1 MRSCLVIYW
10 LSLALWLGALV
21 AGGIAAINVFG
32 RLPALDMTLDR
43 FAAYPVD
50 EHGRIAAGLVMSGV
64 FFTADVVQFAV
75 VPLALVTVVLQVT
88 LLGLPVA
95 KPSNL
100 IRLGC
105 VVVGAG
111 LFAYYALAVAPPLNA
126 SLVQFHEAAE
136 AGNLDLSARHAGTLA
151 GYHHTAELIL
161 QGNLLLVLTAI
172 GASAVAH
179 QAAGAISALPRETL
193 WRGGPKPGACRK

>member
-1 MRSCLVIYW
+1 MRTCLVIYW

-75 VPLALVTVVLQVT
+75 VPLALVTAVLQVT
-88 LLGLPVA
+88 VLGLPVA

-111 LFAYYALAVAPPLNA
+111 LFAYYAMAVAPPLNA
-126 SLVQFHEAAE
+126 NLLQFYEAAE
-136 AGNLDLSARHAGTLA
+136 AGNLELSARHAGTLG
-151 GYHHTAELIL
+151 GYHDTAELIL

-172 GASAVAH
+172 GASAVAM
-179 QAAGAISALPRETL
+179 APAPAKPRL
-193 WRGGPKPGACRK
+193 DPPQLLR